1 MILSAYTGKS
11 KAEREALLQTQRAFI
26 RFLFISMV
34 VWGVASSLALA
45 VTPVKKKKT
54 PPKPVAARTALRRV
68 ALAAASSAKAPVK
81 AAPATGHWRA
91 PNYADSTAGDV
102 FTGENPIAR
111 QAAVQALGKL
121 NGAIVVSDPNT
132 GRILAMVN
140 QKLALKSGFQ
150 PCSTIKVPVALAAL
164 SEAVVDRTTQ
174 IRLYGKTSMGMTEA
188 LAKSSNQYFAS
199 LGEKLGFERMSYY
212 ARLFGLGEKAG
223 LNVSAGSNADTEQPG
238 LLPAATPKSGMGMM
252 TSFGDGITLTPLE
265 FAGLIGAVAN
275 GGTLYYLQYPK
286 TQEEAETIL
295 PVIKRRLE
303 IADLIPEIKPG
314 MMGAVEYGT
323 ARRIGFDPNE
333 PIYGKTG
340 TCTDTRTPTH
350 LGWFGS
356 FREANGQKV
365 VVVVLLTGGSAVSG
379 PAAAGV
385 AGQVYKNLE
394 TASYFA
400 QVGPAGGAKFPLANG
415 LASFAGTMPLT
426 NQR

>member
-1 MILSAYTGKS
+1 MASAS
-11 KAEREALLQTQRAFI
+11 F
-26 RFLFISMV
+26 
-34 VWGVASSLALA
+34 ALA
-45 VTPVKKKKT
+45 MTPTKKKRPSAKQVSAKAVL
-54 PPKPVAARTALRRV
+54 PHI
-68 ALAAASSAKAPVK
+68 ALAAAVKAPVRTP
-81 AAPATGHWRA
+81 AAKPTGHWRA
-91 PNYADSTAGDV
+91 PNYADSTADDIVMGDD
-102 FTGENPIAR
+102 PIAR

-121 NGAIVVSDPNT
+121 NGAIVVSDPAT
-132 GRILAMVN
+132 GRVLAMVN

-164 SEAVVDRTTQ
+164 SESVVDRNTQ
-174 IRLYGKTSMGMTEA
+174 IRLYGKTSIGMTEA

-199 LGEKLGFERMSYY
+199 LGEKLGFDRVSYY

-223 LNVSAGSNADTEQPG
+223 MNIDAEQPG
-238 LLPAATPKSGMGMM
+238 ILPAATPKSGMGMM

-265 FAGLIGAVAN
+265 FAGLLGAVAN

-295 PVIKRRLE
+295 PMIKRRLE

-323 ARRIGFDPNE
+323 ARRIGTDPNE
-333 PIYGKTG
+333 AIYGKTG

-356 FREANGQKV
+356 FAESNQQKV

-394 TASYFA
+394 AASFFAEAPSVGKDFTASID
-400 QVGPAGGAKFPLANG
+400 PANG
-415 LASFAGTMPLT
+415 FAILPGIGYLT
-426 NQR
+426 NRGK